1 MRCPFCN
8 QDNTRV
14 VDSRPIED
22 SNAIRRR
29 RMCDVCGR
37 RFTTYE
43 KVETIPLIVIKKDM
57 NREQYDRS
65 KIETGILRACH
76 KRPVSAE
83 KINEMVNKVE
93 TELFNGEERE
103 IPSSV
108 IGEKVMHYLKD
119 LDQVAYV
126 RFASIYREF
135 TYDQKEIEGK
145 YGFAFDDD
153 YFYVPYLFEEW
164 RVNRHTGV
172 VEGSKDHFLHVHQG
186 SFNETLTI
194 FDLLCCG
201 KKEIVL
207 AGTYARTNSLKGTI
221 KGRTIASGV
230 HDSRAARYDGH
241 VEQLKKA
248 CVSLSGKPYSPGD
261 AAFVFHVFPFLPLV
275 FQFWE
280 SDEEFP
286 PVLKFMW
293 DENVLDYLRFET
305 LYYVMGDFLDALD
318 QAFDACKTEA

>member
-76 KRPVSAE
+76 KRPVAAE

-119 LDQVAYV
+119 L
-126 RFASIYREF
+126 
-135 TYDQKEIEGK
+135 EG
-145 YGFAFDDD
+145 
-153 YFYVPYLFEEW
+153 
-164 RVNRHTGV
+164 RQ
-172 VEGSKDHFLHVHQG
+172 HVHGRAEKDARQIAG
-186 SFNETLTI
+186 
-194 FDLLCCG
+194 G
-201 KKEIVL
+201 KKW
-207 AGTYARTNSLKGTI
+207 KC
-221 KGRTIASGV
+221 RTI
-230 HDSRAARYDGH
+230 
-241 VEQLKKA
+241 LK
-248 CVSLSGKPYSPGD
+248 CVIRCRN
-261 AAFVFHVFPFLPLV
+261 VF
-275 FQFWE
+275 
-280 SDEEFP
+280 
-286 PVLKFMW
+286 
-293 DENVLDYLRFET
+293 
-305 LYYVMGDFLDALD
+305 
-318 QAFDACKTEA
+318 